1 MDQNLE
7 ATIHIRVPVALH
19 EQLALLAAKEE
30 RPLSSLVRRMLRAE
44 AARHASAQSEQAA

>member
-44 AARHASAQSEQAA
+44 AARHAAQSEQAA